1 MLLKALELKVVIAVE
16 AKLMVDKEVQPE
28 KTLEPKELREGGNS
42 IEVREVMLA
51 KAVGGGWGKLFF

>member
-28 KTLEPKELREGGNS
+28 KTLEPKELREDGKS
-42 IEVREVMLA
+42 IEEREAMLA